1 MLKFIHKSI
10 LLAGLFSLPLLL
22 QAQQPVPAS
31 TAPADTALQKSTE
44 EIIGFTYIPEELRL
58 GLDLSRLISTA
69 VNPNLRAAE
78 LNADL
83 RFGRYYLAA
92 DFGTGSRDR
101 SADGLQYSS
110 SGSYFRIGPD
120 INFVPGDEDRNTLFL
135 GLRYGRSWYNER
147 LETVYEESRWVP
159 LPVAVS
165 RQTGAGWLE
174 AVAGMKAMV
183 WNNFYLGYTLRFK
196 FFLRTQER
204 DHFTSYEVP
213 GFGKVGEGT
222 AFAFNYHLMY
232 RIPFKRP

>member
-10 LLAGLFSLPLLL
+10 LLAGLCSLPLFLR
-22 QAQQPVPAS
+22 AQEPAPAA
-31 TAPADTALQKSTE
+31 TAPADTALQKSAD
-44 EIIGFTYIPEELRL
+44 EIIGFTYIPEELRF

-69 VNPNLRAAE
+69 VNPGSRFAE

-92 DFGTGSRDR
+92 DFGAGSRER
-101 SADGLQYSS
+101 LADGLQYSS

-120 INFVPGDEDRNTLFL
+120 VNFVPGDEDRNSLIL

-147 LETVYEESRWVP
+147 LETAYEEPRWAP
-159 LPVAVS
+159 LPVSVS
-165 RQTGAGWLE
+165 RQTGAGWFE

-196 FFLRTQER
+196 FLLMTQDR
-204 DHFTSYEVP
+204 SNFTSYEVP
-213 GFGKVGEGT
+213 GFGRVGEGT

-232 RIPFKRP
+232 RIPFKKP